1 MQFYQNALAKF
12 NNSTPKQKNY
22 LSLGLTIGLLI
33 ILLALIFPAVNHI
46 LKINKEIADGE
57 KVERKLY
64 EKIIALDKAEEN
76 FNTSKDRLVIVSE
89 ALPTG
94 SDVDTHLRQVERL
107 AAKSNATLSGI
118 QFSDVPLSLPTIR
131 QNLAVKQ
138 VEYSITVSG
147 GFANISNFISD
158 LENAVRTVD
167 ITTIS
172 ISEDGT
178 ILTAS
183 LNVITNYLGQPTA
196 RSKQLTTDGQDSGK
210 AGGQ

>member
-57 KVERKLY
+57 KVERKLH

-76 FNTSKDRLVIVSE
+76 FSTSKDRLVIVEE

-94 SDVDTHLRQVERL
+94 SAVDTHLRQIERL

-138 VEYSITVSG
+138 VEYSLTVSG
-147 GFANISNFISD
+147 RFANISKFISD
-158 LENAVRTVD
+158 LENTVRTVD
-167 ITTIS
+167 IATIS

-196 RSKQLTTDGQDSGK
+196 RSKQLTTSGQNSGK

>member
-22 LSLGLTIGLLI
+22 LGLGLTIGLLI

-46 LKINKEIADGE
+46 LRVNKEIAEGE
-57 KVERKLY
+57 KVGRKLY

-76 FNTSKDRLVIVSE
+76 FNNSKDRLVIVEE

-107 AAKSNATLSGI
+107 VSKSNVTLSGI

-138 VEYSITVSG
+138 VDYSITVSG
-147 GFANISNFISD
+147 RFTNISKFISD

-167 ITTIS
+167 ITIIA

-183 LNVITNYLGQPTA
+183 LNVITNYLGQPTS
-196 RSKQLTTDGQDSGK
+196 RSKQLTTSDQDSGK
-210 AGGQ
+210 AGVP